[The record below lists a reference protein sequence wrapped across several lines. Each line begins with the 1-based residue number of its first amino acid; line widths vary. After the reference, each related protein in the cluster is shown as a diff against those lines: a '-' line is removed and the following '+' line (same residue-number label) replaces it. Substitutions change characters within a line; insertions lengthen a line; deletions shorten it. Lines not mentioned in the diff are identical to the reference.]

1 MKKNN
6 LKITVVGSG
15 YVGMSMSVLL
25 SQNNQVTVYDIDEN
39 KVKKIN
45 NKQSTVQDS
54 LIDEYLLN
62 KELHLSA
69 TSNQNEAYTA
79 DFVVMAFQLTLMRK
93 IKALILQFLTRK

>member
-1 MKKNN
+1 M
-6 LKITVVGSG
+6 VGSG

-54 LIDEYLLN
+54 LINEYLLN

-69 TSNQNEAYTA
+69 TSNQSSLHES
-79 DFVVMAFQLTLMRK
+79 
-93 IKALILQFLTRK
+93 